1 MENSTSSSSS
11 GTSQHQ
17 ALLRTV
23 MELKTDLE
31 MAMNK
36 MLIMDEQNG
45 SLTRNYSQL
54 KEELIDTRRKYNE
67 CRENYLSTVAD
78 KLADEEK
85 REEFNE
91 KLKIQLSEKT
101 KEFEALRDKFAPQD
115 IDYIRIKVQEELE
128 IPHRQRLHAMEEEV
142 ARHKENYFVMKREL
156 ESAKAAYEAY
166 SNNQSRDV
174 AAIREEHESVATIL
188 REQIARLQ
196 ESDAVSEKDD
206 IIRAKNNKLHELT
219 LALELS
225 QKDARS
231 LQEER
236 DRYSTLLTEYK
247 ATTLEEME
255 KLKNRVVMAT
265 AAKDGAEKR
274 LSHMLQEIDK
284 KEAAVRV
291 FEQSAEDS
299 QRSAE
304 IARRALASVEGQ
316 LLALRTEHSKELE
329 DITISNSSERAHLL
343 ELADRTQDKLRDR
356 EEALRKAMRDISG
369 IQSRAEASES
379 SLRRAHAA
387 SSSALKKRLGGLEI
401 ELADCTARYHSLQAD
416 HSRAFEE
423 TEATISAQKADSAR
437 LKREKEILHDKVRE
451 LEHQVDTERRKNTG
465 LRRDLVAR
473 KESAEADMSE
483 EKARLNAAEEELS
496 PLRTKLIEVT
506 AKCSMLEGKYRE
518 ASAANA
524 ALQEDAKSKLT
535 TLQAAYKDRLDSL
548 KSKLKVNVIKERK
561 RGDAY
566 KEKALEAHSR
576 NKAQ

>member
-1 MENSTSSSSS
+1 
-11 GTSQHQ
+11 
-17 ALLRTV
+17 

-31 MAMNK
+31 VAMNK
-36 MLIMDEQNG
+36 MLVMDEQNT

-128 IPHRQRLHAMEEEV
+128 TPHRQRLQAMEEEV

-166 SNNQSRDV
+166 SQNQSRDV
-174 AAIREEHESVATIL
+174 AAVREECESVAIIL

-206 IIRAKNNKLHELT
+206 IIRAKNNKLHELA
-219 LALELS
+219 LALELC
-225 QKDARS
+225 QRDERS
-231 LQEER
+231 LQEDR
-236 DRYSTLLTEYK
+236 DRYNTLLTEYK

-255 KLKNRVVMAT
+255 KLKNRVVHAN

-274 LSHMLQEIDK
+274 LSHMLQEFDK

-304 IARRALASVEGQ
+304 MARRTLASVEAQ

-329 DITISNSSERAHLL
+329 DITISNTSERAHLL
-343 ELADRTQDKLRDR
+343 EIADRHSDKLRDR
-356 EEALRKAMRDISG
+356 EDALRKAMRDISE
-369 IQSRAEASES
+369 IQSRAEGSEGA
-379 SLRRAHAA
+379 LRRAHA
-387 SSSALKKRLGGLEI
+387 SSTMALKKRLGNLEV
-401 ELADCTARYHSLQAD
+401 ELADCTSRYHSLQAD

-423 TEATISAQKADSAR
+423 NEAAGNALKADAAR
-437 LKREKEILHDKVRE
+437 LKREKETLHDKVRE

-473 KESAEADMSE
+473 KEATEAETAE
-483 EKARLNAAEEELS
+483 EKARLHAAEEELA

-506 AKCSMLEGKYRE
+506 AKCSLLEGKYRE
-518 ASAANA
+518 ANAANA
-524 ALQEDAKSKLT
+524 ALQEDAKSKFA
-535 TLQAAYKDRLDSL
+535 TLQAAFKDRLDMV
-548 KSKLKVNVIKERK
+548 KSKLKVSVIKERK

-566 KEKALEAHSR
+566 KEKALEAHNR
-576 NKAQ
+576 NRAQ